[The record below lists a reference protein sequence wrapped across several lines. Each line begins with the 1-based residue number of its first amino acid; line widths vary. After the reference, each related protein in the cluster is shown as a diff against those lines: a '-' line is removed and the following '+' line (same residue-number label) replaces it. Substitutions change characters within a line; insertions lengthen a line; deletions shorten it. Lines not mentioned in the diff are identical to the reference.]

1 MLSAEADDIPGKANP
16 LIVVLFVQDINYY
29 SYIETC
35 LPRSMFSWTGLHLSV
50 ANSGF
55 EGMFKTPI
63 IVQIAVVICWV
74 VVLLFLLY
82 FNAEWKVDYFF
93 YVKREII
100 RHFLQPHLNNW
111 ADAISS
117 PELIGCRPFL
127 LAICC
132 TIDVILPDI
141 RKRLQNPVNTIWLRR
156 ISRGIRTDQKRRI
169 ILNE

>member
-1 MLSAEADDIPGKANP
+1 MFAEADDIPGKPNP
-16 LIVVLFVQDINYY
+16 LIVLLFVQDINYY

-93 YVKREII
+93 YVKRVKL
-100 RHFLQPHLNNW
+100 F
-111 ADAISS
+111 AIFSS
-117 PELIGCRPFL
+117 L
-127 LAICC
+127 
-132 TIDVILPDI
+132 T
-141 RKRLQNPVNTIWLRR
+141 
-156 ISRGIRTDQKRRI
+156 
-169 ILNE
+169 